1 MEIVRE
7 SIFVTAIRTFCRM
20 FFGMI
25 GLLLA
30 FILFSAIYS
39 SIGPSQLMQE
49 KTTLHLLPDAKG
61 NQELISTAAPAILE
75 IPIDGVIGDP
85 KKLTADMIRDI
96 LIDSRRGLLSH
107 NRVKGILLNFNT
119 PGGTVVDADNI
130 YRMLKEYK
138 AKYEI
143 PIFAYVDGLCA
154 SGGMYIASAADKV
167 FASPSGVIGSVG
179 VVMGPFFNIY
189 DFMGKV
195 GLQARTLT
203 QGLDKDMMNPTRPWK
218 QGEEDSLNAVMAFM
232 YNRFIT
238 VVTEARTRLDKTKL
252 VEQYGAQVFN
262 CVEAEKL
269 GYIDHAMSSRDEAI
283 NALVTEAKIDPQQP
297 YQVVSLSPK
306 NDWLSGIVSGKSP
319 LFTGKIEHEFE
330 LGQTPIRDQFAYL
343 YQP

>member
-7 SIFVTAIRTFCRM
+7 SIFVTALRTFCRM
-20 FFGMI
+20 FFGMM

-30 FILFSAIYS
+30 FILFSAVYS
-39 SIGPSQLMQE
+39 SLGPSQLTQE
-49 KTTLHLLPDAKG
+49 KTTMHLLPDAMG
-61 NQELISTAAPAILE
+61 NQELLSTATPAILE

-85 KKLTADMIRDI
+85 KKLTSEMVRDI
-96 LIDSRRGLLSH
+96 LIDSRRGLLSN

-119 PGGTVVDADNI
+119 PGGTVVDADDI

-154 SGGMYIASAADKV
+154 SGGMYIASAADEV

-179 VVMGPFFNIY
+179 VIMGPFFNIY

-218 QGEEDSLNAVMAFM
+218 QGEDASLNAVMAFM
-232 YNRFIT
+232 YNRFVH

-252 VEQYGAQVFN
+252 VDEYGAQVFN
-262 CVEAEKL
+262 CVEAERL
-269 GYIDHAMSSRDEAI
+269 GYIDHAMSSRDEALT
-283 NALVTEAKIDPQQP
+283 ALLTQAKLNPKEA
-297 YQVVSLSPK
+297 YQVVTLSPK
-306 NDWLSGIVSGKSP
+306 NDWLTGIINGKSP
-319 LFTGKIEHEFE
+319 LLTGKIEHEFE